1 MIHFTIQR
9 CLAVVLFLSGL
20 SLPAANPII
29 TNVFTADPAAPKITG
44 PWTPR
49 GLLAEFAGNCNT
61 MHQAIIDFKGRSY
74 FIYHNG
80 GVQPGGGS
88 FRRSVCIDYLNYNAD
103 GTIQR
108 IIQTTEGVSQAK

>member
-9 CLAVVLFLSGL
+9 CLAVILFLSGL

-29 TNVFTADPAAPKITG
+29 TNVFTG

-61 MHQAIIDFKGRSY
+61 MHQAIIDFKGRPISS
-74 FIYHNG
+74 I
-80 GVQPGGGS
+80 
-88 FRRSVCIDYLNYNAD
+88 
-103 GTIQR
+103 
-108 IIQTTEGVSQAK
+108 TTAASSPAAAAFVVRCALTN